1 MKRKIALLLSVI
13 MTLGFIPNV
22 LAAEE
27 AETPEYALSLDFD
40 QDQAEAKPN
49 GFEYLSTG
57 NNDEI
62 LVADVPGNGNKSVRI
77 QSTAYTNSVMHYT
90 PPSGFF
96 DDKPNAVVEF
106 ELMIEKYGQG
116 SGYFSIHTAN
126 TVNKVS
132 HNIFLAKVDE
142 TGNLS
147 VGEKSNI
154 QKLMTGK
161 FYKISVSINIPAKT
175 ADVYVN
181 HKLAAEGV
189 YMGDNFSHMNSYI
202 RVNIDKCTEGTE
214 NPIYLFD
221 NFAIY
226 AASAPEFILN
236 KSATN
241 NSTQT
246 SGGQSL
252 TEKYMNGTVSFY
264 INQDTYA
271 VNGKVEKM
279 DETNEKIK
287 TIISGGSSSVP
298 ANVLC
303 DALSLSLE
311 QTDETLIIS
320 NSGKSLTLN
329 NGEYS
334 LYEEV
339 LYVPVRKVSEY
350 FGYKVSYDKSG
361 LIVVGDKENHFKL
374 DTSDISFF
382 RELTYAM
389 CCDAP
394 TADEVYTDIKD
405 NNLSRPRII
414 LNQNLLSTLKYNI
427 QTYPKIKTWYESI
440 KKKADKVM
448 KGSMLSYKATAS
460 AGILAISQEAR
471 TRIPQLAIVYLVEG
485 DESYAERAVEEMLA
499 ISEFP
504 DFYPYRALDTN
515 EMNLALGIG
524 YDWLYSYMTPE
535 QRDKIKTALI
545 EKGLKVVLED
555 YTGEYTYKNES
566 GRSRST
572 YFTQLGDEPHNWVY
586 VCNGGAIAGALSIA
600 DEEPQLSSEIIS
612 YALKNWGRALRF
624 LAPDGVHSEGP
635 MYNNWMLVC
644 MTNAFSSL
652 ENTLG
657 TTYGLMDMPGVK
669 DFPYFNSSF
678 ISTVSPFNFGNAEPT
693 YSNTNSNGTFY
704 MASYTN
710 DAALGQLR
718 TYAIDTYNLGVGVQD
733 LIYAKPEYLTPG
745 ASSVK
750 DNFYSN
756 PGTYSMLTL
765 RSDPVHK
772 NAINLA
778 ANAGLIQTYEQVDAG
793 SYIIDAY
800 GTRFAHDMGKGSYE
814 GQRFDKYKNR
824 VEGHN
829 MILINPDLS
838 PGLKT
843 GTLANVESFASDND
857 EGFAIYDLSANYKDY
872 ATSAKRGYYLFDN
885 RSRIVVQDEIKCEN
899 PSEMYWFMHTV
910 CEIEISEDKKSAI
923 LKGDLK
929 NMHLRIDC
937 NVDAE
942 FSVMEAKLLE
952 TSPQTDKSTNDKYKK
967 LTIHLKDITDL
978 SLAVVMD
985 FEYPYVEFN
994 KPMPQKQELA
1004 SWKLSEDK
1012 VVTTPHLDMIYLNG
1026 SPLPEFE
1033 EGTYS
1038 YKCILPSSAAVPTV
1052 TASGNGKVEVKN
1064 ISTLPATSI
1073 ITVTD
1078 ENGNTAEYGLVI
1090 EHAKEIVRPEIPLNN
1105 HDKEALPVYIVSA
1118 SQIYQEENIPEHMV
1132 DGNIATRWVGTGEQF
1147 VDFDLGSIRNINALS
1162 IAIFGAS
1169 ADGRQ
1174 QMFDI
1179 LISEDGIKWNEV
1191 LTDANT
1197 SGKSDN
1203 AEKFTFEAA
1212 KGMYVRLKFYGNSV
1226 NNYDS
1231 ITEVRIFGE

>member
-1 MKRKIALLLSVI
+1 MKRKLSLLLALV
-13 MTLGFIPNV
+13 MLFGAVPQV
-22 LAAEE
+22 QAEE
-27 AETPEYALSLDFD
+27 ESPEYALSLNFN
-40 QDQAEAKPN
+40 QDQEGGQPG

-77 QSTAYTNSVMHYT
+77 QSTAFTNSVMHYV

-96 DDKPNAVVEF
+96 DGKTNAVVEF

-132 HNIFLAKVDE
+132 YNIFLAKADE

-147 VGEKSNI
+147 VGEKTNI

-161 FYKISVSINIPAKT
+161 FYKIAVSINIPSKT

-181 HKLAAEGV
+181 HKLAAEDV
-189 YMGDNFSHMNSYI
+189 YMGDNFSYMGSYV
-202 RVNIDKCTEGTE
+202 RVNIDNCTEGTE
-214 NPIYLFD
+214 NPIYYFD
-221 NFAIY
+221 NFSIY
-226 AASAPEFILN
+226 AASAPEFVLN
-236 KSATN
+236 KSFTGDSA
-241 NSTQT
+241 QA

-252 TEKYMNGTVSFY
+252 MEKYMNGTVCFY

-271 VNGKVEKM
+271 VNGKVEKL
-279 DETNEKIK
+279 DESNENVK
-287 TIISGGSSSVP
+287 TIVSGGTSSVP

-311 QTDETLIIS
+311 QTDETLTIS
-320 NSGKSLTLN
+320 KSDKSLTLD

-334 LYEEV
+334 VYEEV

-350 FGYKVSYDKSG
+350 FGHKVSYDKSG

-374 DTSDISFF
+374 DTSDVSFF

-394 TADEVYTDIKD
+394 TADEIYTDIKG

-414 LNQNLLSTLKYNI
+414 LNENLLTNLKNNI
-427 QTYPKIKTWYESI
+427 NTYPQIKKWYESI

-448 KGSMLSYKATAS
+448 KGSKLSYKADS
-460 AGILAISQEAR
+460 YAGILAISQEAR

-485 DESYAERAVEEMLA
+485 DESYAQRAVEEMLS

-504 DFYPYRALDTN
+504 DFYPYRALDTA

-524 YDWLYSYMTPE
+524 YDWLYSYMTAE
-535 QRDKIKTALI
+535 QRTKIKTALV
-545 EKGLKVVLED
+545 EKGLKMVLED

-566 GRSRST
+566 GRSRSS
-572 YFTQLGDEPHNWVY
+572 YFTQLGDKPHNWVY

-612 YALKNWGRALRF
+612 YALENWGKALRF
-624 LAPDGVHSEGP
+624 LAPDGVHYEGP

-652 ENTLG
+652 ENTFG
-657 TTYGLMDMPGVK
+657 TTYGLMDMPGVTE
-669 DFPYFNSSF
+669 FPYANAAF
-678 ISTVSPFNFGNAEPT
+678 ISTVSPFNFGNAEPS
-693 YSNTNSNGTFY
+693 YGNTNSNGTFY
-704 MASYTN
+704 MASYAN
-710 DAALGQLR
+710 DVALGQLR
-718 TYAIDTYNLGVGVQD
+718 SYAIDTYNMGIGVQD
-733 LIYAKPEYLTPG
+733 LIYAKPEYLNAG

-750 DNFYSN
+750 DNIYSN
-756 PGTYSMLTL
+756 PGSYSMLTL

-778 ANAGLIQTYEQVDAG
+778 ATAALCQTYEQADMG
-793 SYIIDAY
+793 SFIIDAY
-800 GTRFAHDMGKGSYE
+800 GTRFAHDMGKGVYE
-814 GQRFDKYKNR
+814 GTWFDKYKHR
-824 VEGHN
+824 AEGHN
-829 MILINPDLS
+829 VIVINPDQS
-838 PGLKT
+838 PGFKT
-843 GTLANVESFASDND
+843 GTVASLDNFVSDKD

-872 ATSAKRGYYLFDN
+872 ATSAKRGYYLIDN
-885 RSRIVVQDEIKCEN
+885 RSRIVIQDEIKCEN
-899 PSEMYWFMHTV
+899 PSEMYWFMHTG
-910 CEIEISEDKKSAI
+910 CEIELSEDKKSAI
-923 LKGDLK
+923 LKGDMK

-937 NVDAE
+937 NIDAE

-952 TSPQTDKSTNDKYKK
+952 TSPQSDKSNNDKYKK
-967 LTIHLKDITDL
+967 LAIHLKDVTDL

-1004 SWKLSEDK
+1004 AWKLSEDK
-1012 VVTTPHLDMIYLNG
+1012 AVTSPSLEMIYLNG
-1026 SPLPEFE
+1026 APLPEFDK
-1033 EGTYS
+1033 GTYS
-1038 YKCILPSSAAVPTV
+1038 YKCILPSGAAVPTV
-1052 TASGNGKVEVKN
+1052 TASGLGKVEVKN

-1078 ENGNTAEYGLVI
+1078 ENGNSAEYGIVI

-1147 VDFDLGSIRNINALS
+1147 VDFDLGSIRNINAVSMS
-1162 IAIFGAS
+1162 IYGAS
-1169 ADGRQ
+1169 DDGRQ

-1179 LISEDGIKWNEV
+1179 LVSEDGINWKEV
-1191 LTDANT
+1191 LTDTNT

-1203 AEKFTFEAA
+1203 AEKFSFEAS

-1226 NNYDS
+1226 NTYDS